1 MDIWDLTFFAAT
13 MFWSCDIVSASH
25 HEYTEPVKTDKGSVV
40 GLRQRIKGFTLDSF
54 YGIPFA
60 KPPVG
65 KYRFKHPQPPDP
77 WTEIK
82 KTVDLPPACM
92 QIFDNTFPN
101 FTGAEMW
108 NPNTLVQEDC
118 LYLNVW
124 VPKTTESRNKSVM
137 VWIYGGSFSYG
148 SISLDVYN
156 GKYLAVENDVIV
168 VSMQYRIGSLGF
180 FVGSSPEAPG
190 NCGLFDQLLAL
201 DWVQRNIHYF
211 GGSPNDVTLFGESSG
226 AASIGLHLL
235 SPLSRSKF
243 QRAILQSAGPTA
255 PWATITR
262 QKAMERGKT
271 LAKALNCERD
281 SEMEMLECMK
291 KVNES
296 QFPQNDFILDANIL
310 QFPFV
315 PIIDGVFLI
324 EDPETSFKNGNFK
337 RCPILTGA
345 NTNEGSYFL
354 AYSYGGV
361 VFNKS
366 HSSPIDMDQY
376 KVQMKKQFRHF
387 PQHPTE
393 INKFVLDAI
402 RFQYTPWNNPLD
414 NYLLRDGVEAAVG
427 DFNFACAT
435 VDLAGEYAAAGL
447 NVYYY
452 LYDHRSSVNPWG
464 EWMGVMHGDEIM
476 FIFGQPL
483 DNDFEYETKEK
494 RLSKKMMKY
503 WTNFAKTGNPNKEP
517 SEEKSLDDWP
527 IHTYKD
533 REYIVL
539 DTKFHEHNKKPT
551 IKNAFK
557 VKDCAF
563 WREYVPML
571 MHTTANMSDVEREW
585 KLEFYQWKTNYMVQ
599 WQRQFDEFVRNYEDR
614 LQSCSAP

>member
-1 MDIWDLTFFAAT
+1 MDVWDLIFL
-13 MFWSCDIVSASH
+13 IVSLCWSYDVLSATH
-25 HEYTEPVKTDKGSVV
+25 HEFTEPVQTDKGKIV
-40 GLRQRIKGFTLDSF
+40 GKKLHVKGLNLDAY

-77 WTEIK
+77 WTNIK
-82 KTVDLPPACM
+82 QTVELPPACM
-92 QIFDNTFPN
+92 QVFDTTFQN
-101 FTGAEMW
+101 FTGADMW
-108 NPNTLVQEDC
+108 NPNTPRREDC

-124 VPKTTESRNKSVM
+124 VPRTTESKNKSVM

-180 FVGSSPEAPG
+180 FAGSSPEAPG
-190 NCGLFDQLLAL
+190 NCGLYDQLMAL
-201 DWVQRNIHYF
+201 DWVQRNIHNF

-262 QKAMERGKT
+262 EKAIGRGKI
-271 LAKALNCERD
+271 LARKFNCERN
-281 SEMEMLECMK
+281 SELEMLECMRK
-291 KVNES
+291 INGSE
-296 QFPQNDFILDANIL
+296 FPENDFVLDANVL

-324 EDPETSFKNGNFK
+324 EHPDISFKNGNFK
-337 RCPILTGA
+337 RCPILLGA

-354 AYSYGGV
+354 VYSTEA
-361 VFNKS
+361 FNKS
-366 HSSPIDMDQY
+366 HSSPIERDQY
-376 KVQMKKQFRHF
+376 QIEMKIQFRHF

-393 INKFVLDAI
+393 INNFVLDAI
-402 RFQYTPWNNPLD
+402 KFEYTPWSDPYD
-414 NYLLRDGVEAAVG
+414 RFLLRDGVEAAVG
-427 DFNFACAT
+427 DFNFACST
-435 VDLAGEYAAAGL
+435 VDLAREYAFAGL
-447 NVYYY
+447 KVYYY
-452 LYDHRSSVNPWG
+452 LFNHRSSVNPWG
-464 EWMGVMHGDEIM
+464 KWMGVMHGDEIM
-476 FIFGQPL
+476 FMFGQPL
-483 DNDFEYETKEK
+483 DNNFEYETKEK
-494 RLSKKMMKY
+494 RLSKKIMKY

-517 SEEKSLDDWP
+517 GETRDVDDWP
-527 IHTYKD
+527 IHTYKE

-551 IKNAFK
+551 VEKGYKIKQ
-557 VKDCAF
+557 CAF
-563 WREYVPML
+563 WREYVPTL
-571 MHTTANMSDVEREW
+571 MHTTGSQE
-585 KLEFYQWKTNYMVQ
+585 K
-599 WQRQFDEFVRNYEDR
+599 
-614 LQSCSAP
+614 